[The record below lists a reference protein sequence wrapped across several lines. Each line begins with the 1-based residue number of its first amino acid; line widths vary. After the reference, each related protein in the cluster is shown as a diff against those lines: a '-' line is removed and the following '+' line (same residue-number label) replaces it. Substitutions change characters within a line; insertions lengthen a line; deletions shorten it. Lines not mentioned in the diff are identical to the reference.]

1 MRSEQ
6 SSFKNKTMKY
16 TKNQNLAL
24 LILRIIV
31 AAIFFVAAYYKF
43 SFWSSPPQ
51 GMSQGMIN
59 LTRFLS
65 IAEPLGALAV
75 LIGFLARWAAAGL
88 AIIMLGAIYVSK
100 FTYGIGFVTPT
111 GPGWN
116 FPLAVL
122 SCCFILMAFGAGN
135 WSADKRPARS
145 VSNKKF
151 WN

>member
-1 MRSEQ
+1 
-6 SSFKNKTMKY
+6 MKY
-16 TKNQNLAL
+16 TKNQSLAL

-43 SFWSSPPQ
+43 PFWSAPPK
-51 GMSQGMIN
+51 GMSRGMIN
-59 LTRFLS
+59 ITRFLS

-75 LIGFLARWAAAGL
+75 LAGFLTRWVAAGL
-88 AIIMLGAIYVSK
+88 AITMLGAIYVSA
-100 FTYGIGFVTPT
+100 FSYGIGFVTPT
-111 GPGWN
+111 GAGWN

-135 WSADKRPARS
+135 WSIDNKPARS
-145 VSNKKF
+145 ISNKKF